1 MKNFGEKIR
10 LIREEK
16 GYSQEAVASE
26 LGLSVSGY
34 GKIERGQ
41 TELTVNKAFE
51 ISKVLGV
58 SAYKILDISETNN
71 QDIKS
76 NEGIC
81 IYTNQGSL
89 NNFNKEA
96 IDLML
101 KSKQTETDFLKTQL
115 KHKDE
120 LINSLMKKMK

>member
-16 GYSQEAVASE
+16 GYLQEAVASE
-26 LGLSVSGY
+26 IGLSVSGY

-71 QDIKS
+71 QEIKS
-76 NEGIC
+76 NDGIC
-81 IYTNQGSL
+81 VYTNQGSL
-89 NNFNKEA
+89 NNYNKDV
-96 IDLML
+96 IDLL
-101 KSKQTETDFLKTQL
+101 IKTKNTETDFLKTQL
-115 KHKDE
+115 KQKDDLIKE
-120 LINSLMKKMK
+120 LMRKLK